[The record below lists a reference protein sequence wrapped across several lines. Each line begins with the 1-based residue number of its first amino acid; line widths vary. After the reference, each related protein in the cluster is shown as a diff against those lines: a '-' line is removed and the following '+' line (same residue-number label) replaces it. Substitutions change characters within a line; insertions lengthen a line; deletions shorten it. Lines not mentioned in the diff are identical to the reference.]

1 MLEAK
6 RSSLHNTIKSEADRK
21 HASALKRNGGSDK
34 EYAPTNNHP
43 TPIQEGGGLLRGGN
57 QVASKTLVFQDE
69 NLRHGF
75 AQVPNMVLRDPL
87 LSGNEKV
94 LYALLLSYAWRNDEC
109 FPGQDTLAHDMGLT
123 SRAIRQLLVKLKAKR
138 LITWKRQGLGK
149 VNIYMIKR
157 LSDVYYTFVDQP

>member
-1 MLEAK
+1 MIEAK
-6 RSSLHNTIKSEADRK
+6 RSSLHNTIKSEADVNPT
-21 HASALKRNGGSDK
+21 SLQEVNPSSYYVYSLKN
-34 EYAPTNNHP
+34 T
-43 TPIQEGGGLLRGGN
+43 QRGVN
-57 QVASKTLVFQDE
+57 PPSQQRIRTLVLQDE

-75 AQVPNMVLRDPL
+75 AQVPNLVLRDPL

-109 FPGQDTLAHDMGLT
+109 FPGQETLAHDMGL
-123 SRAIRQLLVKLKAKR
+123 SGRAIRQLLTKLKARR

-157 LSDVYYTFVDQP
+157 LSDAYYSFVDQP